1 MNDIPSTP
9 PPGHRARRPAPT
21 TRAAPVEVSVVVPAF
36 NEGDNLAPLVDA
48 LARILGQ
55 CTATFEIVIV
65 DDGSRDGTDAVLSEL
80 SGRFAFVRPLR
91 LSRNFGKEAAMG
103 AGLQDACGDCII
115 FIDADLQHPPEL
127 IPEMLSRWRAGA
139 DVVNA
144 VKRNRG
150 RESLFY
156 RAFSGTF
163 NRIMSSAIGTDIRNA
178 SDYKLIDRQVAS
190 ALLACPERNRFFR
203 GLVAWVGFREENLL
217 FDVQERNAG
226 TSKWGLLSL
235 ARYSLRN
242 VVAFSSLPLIGV
254 AYAGFF
260 VVLMG
265 MLLLLQTLYNY
276 ASGHALSGF
285 TTVIVVQIL
294 LSGMIL
300 FGLGIIAIYI
310 ARMYEEQK
318 SRPLFL
324 IRTLRQKD

>member
-1 MNDIPSTP
+1 MNDLPSPP
-9 PPGHRARRPAPT
+9 PPGHRASRPAPAT
-21 TRAAPVEVSVVVPAF
+21 GAAPIEVSVVVPAF
-36 NEGDNLAPLVDA
+36 NEDDNLVPLVDT
-48 LARILGQ
+48 LVRILDQ
-55 CTATFEIVIV
+55 CAATFEIVIV

-80 SGRFAFVRPLR
+80 SRRFDFVRPLR

-144 VKRNRG
+144 VKRSRG

-156 RAFSGTF
+156 RTFAGTF

-226 TSKWGLLSL
+226 ASKWGLLSL

-265 MLLLLQTLYNY
+265 LLLLLQTLYNY

-300 FGLGIIAIYI
+300 FGLGIIAIYM

-324 IRTLRQKD
+324 IRTPRQKD

>member
-1 MNDIPSTP
+1 MNNPPSLSPTGSP
-9 PPGHRARRPAPT
+9 VINAPT
-21 TRAAPVEVSVVVPAF
+21 IPDLRTEVSVVVPAF
-36 NEGDNLAPLVDA
+36 NEAENLRTIVSA
-48 LARILGQ
+48 LERILRQ
-55 CTATFEIVIV
+55 CASSFEILIV
-65 DDGSRDGTDAVLSEL
+65 DDGSRDQTEAILSEL
-80 SGRFAFVRPLR
+80 SATFNFVRGIT

-103 AGLQDACGDCII
+103 AGLQSAEGDCII

-127 IPEMLSRWRAGA
+127 ISEMLSRWRTGT

-150 RESLFY
+150 RESYAY
-156 RAFSGTF
+156 RAFAGAF
-163 NRIMSSAIGTDIRNA
+163 NGIMSSAIGADVRDA

-217 FDVQERNAG
+217 FDVQERNFG
-226 TSKWGLLSL
+226 TTKWGLVSL

-254 AYAGFF
+254 AYTGFF
-260 VVLMG
+260 AILMG

-324 IRTLRQKD
+324 IRTPRQKDQ

>member
-1 MNDIPSTP
+1 MNDLPSPP
-9 PPGHRARRPAPT
+9 PPGHRARCPAPT
-21 TRAAPVEVSVVVPAF
+21 TGAAPVEVSVVVPAF

-144 VKRNRG
+144 VKRSRG

-156 RAFSGTF
+156 RTFAGTF

-226 TSKWGLLSL
+226 ASKWGLLSL

-242 VVAFSSLPLIGV
+242 VVAFSALPLIGV

-265 MLLLLQTLYNY
+265 LLLLFQTLYNY

-300 FGLGIIAIYI
+300 FGLGIIAIYM

-324 IRTLRQKD
+324 IRTPRQKD